1 MPLNRNTNEHCN
13 VNSRLKIS
21 QNFIPIWEWDKKESE
36 YQFKHLSNLCH
47 SNLFTLSCIH
57 KKQLTKTIKYFW
69 ISSSVYGEG

>member
-1 MPLNRNTNEHCN
+1 MLLNRNTNEHCN

-47 SNLFTLSCIH
+47 YFYT
-57 KKQLTKTIKYFW
+57 QLHSQEATYKNY
-69 ISSSVYGEG
+69 